1 MPRVSIRFGRLK
13 PLIVVCGITPG
24 RSYLDIDPDRISIR
38 MGWGFSADVPRA
50 SVRSVAWAPDSPWS
64 IGVHGWK
71 GRWIV
76 NGAAGPMVSI
86 RIDPAARAR
95 TVGFP
100 VTLRELLVSVDDPDA
115 LVAELQPG

>member
-50 SVRSVAWAPDSPWS
+50 SVRSVARAPDSPWS